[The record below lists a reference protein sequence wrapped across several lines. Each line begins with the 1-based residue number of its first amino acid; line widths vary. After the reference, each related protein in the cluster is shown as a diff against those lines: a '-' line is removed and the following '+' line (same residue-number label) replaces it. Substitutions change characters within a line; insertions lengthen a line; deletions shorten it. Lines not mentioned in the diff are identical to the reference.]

1 MSLEKILER
10 IERETQNEVDKL
22 KSRAA
27 ATEDEILK
35 KAAAEAEA
43 SKAQALEDAKS
54 NAEQRKERIISTANL
69 DLRKANLAEKQNAI
83 DAAFREA
90 VESLVNMG
98 DAKYHG
104 IMRNMILASVQTG
117 QEEVILSR
125 RDKANLGE
133 TLLKEINQQLIAD
146 GKEGKLTLSQDT
158 YDILGGFVLRRG
170 QIELNSTFETLF
182 KTSREELESDMSRIL
197 FPE

>member
-10 IERETQNEVDKL
+10 IERETQDEVDKL
-22 KSRAA
+22 KNRAS
-27 ATEDEILK
+27 ATEGDILK
-35 KAAAEAEA
+35 KAGAEAEA

-69 DLRKANLAEKQNAI
+69 DLRKASLAEKQNAI

-90 VESLVNMG
+90 VEKLVDMD
-98 DAKYHG
+98 DAKYHE

-117 QEEVILSR
+117 QEEVILSK

-146 GKEGKLTLSQDT
+146 GKEGKLTLAQDT

-182 KTSREELESDMSRIL
+182 KTSREELETDVSRIL